1 MTFSIVA
8 RVESDSTGPQWGVA
22 VASKFLAV
30 GAVVPGA
37 QAGVGAIATQAYANV
52 AYVPDGLD
60 LLRRGR
66 TAQQVVDE
74 LTGADDQRAERQL
87 GVVDASGRAASFTG
101 AECMDWAG
109 GIAGDGVAIQGNI
122 LAGPEVVSAM
132 HDAWLASDPG
142 APLARRLLTALQAGD
157 AAGGDRRGR
166 QSAALYVV
174 TEGGGYGGGN
184 DVYVDVRVDDHPEP
198 CRELARLL
206 DLHHVYFE
214 APAADALVPLADVQ
228 DDVNRWLAALGYPD
242 LEAWVGVENYEMRI
256 VDGKI
261 DRYVLDALERQAE
274 KQAAESATSRGT
286 SSTSRG

>member
-8 RVESDSTGPQWGVA
+8 RSESDPTGPQWGVA

-37 QAGVGAIATQAYANV
+37 SAGVGAIATQAYANV
-52 AYVPDGLD
+52 AYVPDGLE

-74 LTGADDQRAERQL
+74 LTAADEHRAERQL
-87 GVVDASGRAASFTG
+87 GVVDAAGAAATFTG
-101 AECMDWAG
+101 AECMPWAG
-109 GIAGDGVAIQGNI
+109 GIAGDGVAVQGNI
-122 LAGPEVVSAM
+122 LVGPQVVEAM
-132 HDAWLASDPG
+132 HEAWLASDPA
-142 APLARRLLTALQAGD
+142 APLARRLLTALLAGD

-184 DVYVDVRVDDHPEP
+184 DVYVDVRVDDDPDP

-214 APAADALVPLADVQ
+214 APAAEALVPLADVQ
-228 DDVNRWLAALGYPD
+228 DDVTRWLAALGYPD
-242 LEAWVGVENYEMRI
+242 LDAWVGVENYEMRI

-261 DRYVLDALERQAE
+261 DRYVLEVLERQAT
-274 KQAAESATSRGT
+274 KQAATQS
-286 SSTSRG
+286 